1 MKVGEKILSFQ
12 LEWIKNADSKVS
24 PLFAIDI
31 AMTGI
36 IVALIKALPAWT
48 IPTAIFSSLTL
59 IPIVLSIIF
68 LALSMF
74 PRLRGPKGSII
85 FFGGITQ
92 RSVESYIEEVKN
104 VSTEKYETDLL
115 MQAYRNA
122 EIAETK
128 FRFIT
133 YSFIA
138 TFISVPF
145 WGVSIYLLYV

>member
-1 MKVGEKILSFQ
+1 MKAGEKILSFQ
-12 LEWIKNADSKVS
+12 LEWIKNADSKVP
-24 PLFAIDI
+24 PLFAINI
-31 AMTGI
+31 AMIGL
-36 IVALIKALPAWT
+36 IVALIKALPSWT

-59 IPIVLSIIF
+59 ISLVLSIVF
-68 LALSMF
+68 LAFSMF

-92 RSVESYIEEVKN
+92 RSAEGYVEEIRN
-104 VSTEKYETDLL
+104 VSEENFEVDLIR
-115 MQAYRNA
+115 QAYRNA

-128 FRFIT
+128 FRFVK

-145 WGVSIYLLYV
+145 WGVSIYFLYI